1 MKTSN
6 ALAATTALALVA
18 GLSAAHALP
27 ARVPAHGLLNAP
39 AGVSTNRPLVRVQ
52 SSVADAQAAL
62 AAAQAQL
69 ADAQANGGDVA
80 TAQAAVAQ
88 AEAALAAAQAADSA
102 PPAVDGQV
110 IPQEQPAPA
119 PEDAPAEPE
128 PQPAEPAPEA
138 PAPEE
143 APAEVP
149 APPVEAPAEAP
160 VEVPAEPQANEPVA
174 LQGEAP
180 AEPSPL
186 PEAPP
191 EIPAEDAAPA
201 PDAPAEAPTAEPAPQ
216 MQDGTAVPA
225 PQVAPAPETPAEQP
239 TPPAADQ
246 PTAPADIAPAETPP
260 AEPPAAEPEVRS
272 GEPVQ
277 GETPAAPTQETPAAD
292 VQAPADGATITPE
305 ATLPVKDGAPIL
317 DSAKETPPAA
327 PEGAEQPA
335 TQQALPVTP
344 AAPPP
349 TSDAEAQAV
358 IQAPASPAPQALSE
372 RGERFDGRDDRGDR
386 RRPPEN
392 AQVIQQIDNRVI
404 FEINNRIII
413 ENSDSDRIR
422 GGSEDVYYERL
433 PGGRTLEVIERRN
446 GTQIVTIRDRWGE
459 VVQRSKVLP
468 DGREILLSYA
478 PRDDRDERRDYYDA
492 GRDLPPLR
500 LTIPVDDYILDATR
514 ADPAIYYDFLEE
526 PPVERVERIYSIDEV
541 RHSARIRDKVRRID
555 LDTLTFEF
563 GKATIAEDQV
573 AKLADVADA
582 ITRILEQ
589 NPAETF
595 LIEGHT
601 DAVGTDRANLILS
614 DTRAETV
621 AVALSDVFGI
631 APENLVTQGYGER
644 YLKVAT
650 EEPERLN
657 RRVTIRRIT
666 PLVTPVASR

>member
-1 MKTSN
+1 V
-6 ALAATTALALVA
+6 AL
-18 GLSAAHALP
+18 G
-27 ARVPAHGLLNAP
+27 
-39 AGVSTNRPLVRVQ
+39 
-52 SSVADAQAAL
+52 AL

-80 TAQAAVAQ
+80 SAQAAVAQ
-88 AEAALAAAQAADSA
+88 AEAALAAAQAAESA
-102 PPAVDGQV
+102 PPVVDGQV

-119 PEDAPAEPE
+119 LEEAPAEPE
-128 PQPAEPAPEA
+128 PQPEQPAPEA
-138 PAPEE
+138 PAPE

-149 APPVEAPAEAP
+149 TPPVEAPAEAP
-160 VEVPAEPQANEPVA
+160 AEVPADPQANEPVA
-174 LQGEAP
+174 PQGEAP

-201 PDAPAEAPTAEPAPQ
+201 PDAPAEAPAAEPTPQ

-225 PQVAPAPETPAEQP
+225 PQVAPAPEAPAEQP

-272 GEPVQ
+272 GESVPSAPAPDAPA
-277 GETPAAPTQETPAAD
+277 GTPAEVAP
-292 VQAPADGATITPE
+292 VDGATITPE

-317 DSAKETPPAA
+317 DSAKEAPVAA
-327 PEGAEQPA
+327 PADGEQPA
-335 TQQALPVTP
+335 TQQALPVAP

-358 IQAPASPAPQALSE
+358 IETPAEPAPQALSE
-372 RGERFDGRDDRGDR
+372 RGERFDGRENRSDR

-392 AQVIQQIDNRVI
+392 AQIIQEIDNRVI
-404 FEINNRIII
+404 FEINNRIVI
-413 ENSDSDRIR
+413 ESSDSDRIR
-422 GGSEDVYYERL
+422 GRSENVYYERL
-433 PGGRTLEVIERRN
+433 PRGRTLEVVERRN
-446 GTQIVTIRDRWGE
+446 GTQIVTIRDRWGD

-478 PRDDRDERRDYYDA
+478 PREDRDERRNYYDA

-514 ADPAIYYDFLEE
+514 ANPAVYYDFLEE

-573 AKLADVADA
+573 AKLAGVADA
-582 ITRILEQ
+582 ISRILEE

-631 APENLVTQGYGER
+631 APENLVAQGYGER